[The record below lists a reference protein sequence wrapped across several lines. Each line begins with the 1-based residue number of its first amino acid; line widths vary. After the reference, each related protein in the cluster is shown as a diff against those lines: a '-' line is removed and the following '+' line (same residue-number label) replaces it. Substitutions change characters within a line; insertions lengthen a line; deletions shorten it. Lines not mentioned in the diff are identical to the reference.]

1 MEEIRV
7 EQIIK
12 GMRGM
17 NAQLST
23 TSSLDPDFGIRF
35 RGLSIEDCQSQL
47 PRRPNTKQ
55 PMVEGMLWL
64 LLTGEVPSPTQVEIL
79 RKDLATRSFIPKHT
93 EELLKK
99 MPEHLHPMSQLAMGV
114 LSLGGSSQFD
124 KAYSSGIR
132 RSEHW
137 KPMLDDGLDL
147 VAKIP
152 RIAAMIY
159 RNSYRNGITPL
170 ADPGADLA
178 ENFGRMLG
186 WTDEGFFDLLRLY
199 LNIHC
204 DHESGNVS
212 AHTTHLVG
220 SALCDVFKSYAA
232 GLNGLAGPLHGLAN
246 QECLKWLMD
255 LWKHVGDHPSNRD
268 IEEYAKRYLATGK
281 VIPGYGHAVLRITD
295 PRFTSQMDFAKE
307 MLPDNVLCNIVA
319 KCYEVIPR
327 VLKEQGKAKN
337 PFPNVDAFSGAL
349 LYSYGLR
356 VYDFYTVIFGVSRA
370 LGCSVNLTWDRATMI
385 PLERPES
392 ITLDKL
398 VRLTSKQ

>member
-1 MEEIRV
+1 
-7 EQIIK
+7 
-12 GMRGM
+12 
-17 NAQLST
+17 
-23 TSSLDPDFGIRF
+23 
-35 RGLSIEDCQSQL
+35 
-47 PRRPNTKQ
+47 
-55 PMVEGMLWL
+55 
-64 LLTGEVPSPTQVEIL
+64 
-79 RKDLATRSFIPKHT
+79 
-93 EELLKK
+93 
-99 MPEHLHPMSQLAMGV
+99 
-114 LSLGGSSQFD
+114 
-124 KAYSSGIR
+124 
-132 RSEHW
+132 
-137 KPMLDDGLDL
+137 
-147 VAKIP
+147 
-152 RIAAMIY
+152 MIY

-327 VLKEQGKAKN
+327 VLKEQGKDLI
-337 PFPNVDAFSGAL
+337 FPGGAPLILEAVDADLQA
-349 LYSYGLR
+349 
-356 VYDFYTVIFGVSRA
+356 RA
-370 LGCSVNLTWDRATMI
+370 IAWAGESPNARNQAFNLTNGDQFVWEHVWPAIADSLGMKPGPRVPQSLEATTAKETAAWDAIRAKYKLTAPQI
-385 PLERPES
+385 TQYVGESFQYADFCFAYGHEPETAS
-392 ITLDKL
+392 WGSAAIVSTIKIKQAGFTEVMDTEAMFRKWFKL
-398 VRLTSKQ
+398 FQDEKLLPPR